1 MSLGAAYFKDLFP
14 FNQMTAQTVDGQQ
27 MIYLPKMYV
36 KTGTIDAGAQR
47 AGKPGF
53 WISERPQDGYHLYPA
68 FYNNGVEAQGL
79 QLAVDLASKGSDG
92 KPESKAGAT
101 PWVNEPTFNNIKS
114 LAARRNTG
122 TGEQSGWHAWNIYE
136 HHLLARLMMI
146 EYGTSDM
153 QASLGTQN
161 VNYHGI
167 LNPWGNPTAGVGFLI
182 DGLLADGS
190 NNIQIAD
197 NTGKGTLVSTGKA
210 FPGSGWIT
218 STWMDKGAL
227 YDLSDVFLAKTVDS
241 TEGNGTFSDYA
252 GLYAGCAFCTSDS
265 TSSYYG
271 PFCLNRVSPGSTN
284 GNLGFRLARY
294 VM

>member
-14 FNQMTAQTVDGQQ
+14 FNQMTAVTVDGQQ

-36 KTGTIDAGAQR
+36 KTATVDAGAQN
-47 AGKPGF
+47 AGKPGL
-53 WISERPQDGYHLYPA
+53 WISERPQDGYHLHPA

-79 QLAVDLASKGSDG
+79 QLSVAIASKGSDG
-92 KPESKAGAT
+92 KPESKAGST
-101 PWVNEPTFNNIKS
+101 PWVNEPTFNNVKT
-114 LAARRNTG
+114 LATKRNTG

-153 QASLGTQN
+153 QAMLGTKN

-167 LNPWGNPTAGVGFLI
+167 LDPWGSATAGAGFLI
-182 DGLLADGS
+182 DGLLSDGS

-197 NTGKGTLVSTGKA
+197 DTGKGTLVSTGKA
-210 FPGSGWIT
+210 FPGTGWIKE
-218 STWMDKGAL
+218 TWMDKGSL
-227 YDLSDVFLAKTVDS
+227 YDLSDVFLPKATDG
-241 TEGNGTFSDYA
+241 TEGNGTYSDYA
-252 GLYAGCAFCTSDS
+252 GLTAGCAFYAWDGTASAC
-265 TSSYYG
+265 G
-271 PFCLNRVSPGSTN
+271 PFCLGSVYPGNACSYV
-284 GNLGFRLARY
+284 GLRLARY

>member
-14 FNQMTAQTVDGQQ
+14 FNQMTAVTVDGQQ

-36 KTGTIDAGAQR
+36 KTATVDAGAQN
-47 AGKPGF
+47 AGKPGL
-53 WISERPQDGYHLYPA
+53 WISERPQDGYHLNPA

-79 QLAVDLASKGSDG
+79 QLSVAMASKGSDG
-92 KPESKAGAT
+92 KPESKAGSS
-101 PWVNEPTFNNIKS
+101 PWVNEPTFNNVKT
-114 LAARRNTG
+114 LATKRNTG

-153 QASLGTQN
+153 QAMLGTQN

-167 LNPWGNPTAGVGFLI
+167 LDPWGSATAGAGFLI
-182 DGLLADGS
+182 DGLLSDGS

-197 NTGKGTLVSTGKA
+197 NAGHGTLVSTGKPFA
-210 FPGSGWIT
+210 GSGWIKE
-218 STWMDKGAL
+218 TWMDKGSL
-227 YDLSDVFLAKTVDS
+227 YDLSDTFLSKTSDG
-241 TEGNGTFSDYA
+241 TEGNGTYSDYA
-252 GLYAGCAFCTSDS
+252 WSSAGCAFCTY
-265 TSSYYG
+265 SSAASAFG
-271 PFCLNRVSPGSTN
+271 PFCLYRVGPSSTN
-284 GNLGFRLARY
+284 SDVGFRLARY